1 MCAVLFVWPMPASA
15 QPGPDYQV
23 FVSNEKSGALTV
35 INGADLS
42 VVATIP
48 VGKRPRG
55 VHAGPDGKTVYV
67 ALSGTP
73 ISAPPQLDAQ
83 GNPIFQK
90 GGDDDDD
97 DAKADKA
104 ADGIGVV
111 DVAQRKLLRKIPA
124 GSDPEN
130 FAVSADGAR
139 LYISNED
146 AGAASIVNI
155 ATEKIEHLALVS
167 REPEGIA
174 VTPDGGAFYV
184 TCETAGDIFVIDSKT
199 GRQIT
204 RFSVSPRP
212 RSADFLPDGS
222 RAFIPSES
230 AGQMNVVDAVKHT
243 LLRTV
248 ALPQGSRPMCV
259 KAAPDGR
266 KVYVSTGRAGTI
278 CVLDA
283 ATAEVVNTIKVGTR
297 PWGIAISPD
306 GRRLF
311 AANGPSDDVS
321 VVDLAAE
328 KEITG
333 SSLPEARGGW
343 PLCRWGAD
351 GLGGG
356 IGPIRP
362 IGPIPPAGSA
372 APILGGPPAVN
383 HRNRHVAAMVDQGG
397 GAIGGAPGERNG
409 NQVGPAA
416 WGKFAGAALP
426 AQRARAV
433 AGGHPHNQVRGGAG
447 MAGGKLAHFGKKT
460 QLRRLPPE
468 QANAG

>member
-1 MCAVLFVWPMPASA
+1 MRQALEAANNTGFANTGIFPRIPGKTAGIGRTAFLSARNRVSSSPMRTISPLLLRAALLSAVCLVHPVAAPA

-23 FVSNEKSGALTV
+23 FVSNERSGDLTV

-42 VVATIP
+42 VAATIP

-55 VHAGPDGKTVYV
+55 IHASPDGKTIYV

-111 DVAQRKLLRKIPA
+111 DAARRKFLRKIPA

-139 LYISNED
+139 LFISNED

-155 ATEKIEHLALVS
+155 ASEKIEHLALVS
-167 REPEGIA
+167 REPEGVA

-199 GRQIT
+199 GREIT
-204 RFSVSPRP
+204 RFSVHPRP
-212 RSADFLPDGS
+212 RSADFLPGGA

-230 AGQMNVVDAVKHT
+230 AGEMNVVDAIHHK

-248 ALPQGSRPMCV
+248 ALPKGSRPMCV

-266 KVYVSTGRAGTI
+266 KVYVSAGRAGTI

-283 ATAEVVNTIKVGTR
+283 ETAEVLNTIKVGAR

-306 GRRLF
+306 GRRLY

-321 VVDLAAE
+321 VVDLVAE
-328 KEITG
+328 KEIARVKSPG
-333 SSLPEARGGW
+333 SP
-343 PLCRWGAD
+343 WGVV
-351 GLGGG
+351 
-356 IGPIRP
+356 IVP
-362 IGPIPPAGSA
+362 
-372 APILGGPPAVN
+372 
-383 HRNRHVAAMVDQGG
+383 
-397 GAIGGAPGERNG
+397 
-409 NQVGPAA
+409 
-416 WGKFAGAALP
+416 
-426 AQRARAV
+426 RAR
-433 AGGHPHNQVRGGAG
+433 
-447 MAGGKLAHFGKKT
+447 
-460 QLRRLPPE
+460 
-468 QANAG
+468 